1 MTLDSQSCPKCA
13 EQFFSPSQPEHRHY
27 YCKLIFWS
35 VCNLI
40 QLNTYIYMCV
50 YLLGCTAYLEC
61 ESCYIMAMSTQPN
74 ASKYTVSFAY
84 RSWRRC
90 WRQSGKWGVPGA
102 TEGWQIKIRYLNLCA
117 LTIQCSINSTL
128 LKTQVRIKKEQSD
141 IYPNHFLIT
150 KDKRASF
157 QGRNLGDTISRLSPL
172 VPGQCAGRNWDTHSI
187 ASEVFPPNVH
197 TMKLITSNWTNTN
210 QGTSDK

>member
-1 MTLDSQSCPKCA
+1 
-13 EQFFSPSQPEHRHY
+13 
-27 YCKLIFWS
+27 
-35 VCNLI
+35 
-40 QLNTYIYMCV
+40 MCV

-157 QGRNLGDTISRLSPL
+157 QGEIWETPSQGYHHWSQDNVLGGTETLTALPLRCSHQMCIPWSWSR
-172 VPGQCAGRNWDTHSI
+172 VTGQIQIRGLPTNNWPI
-187 ASEVFPPNVH
+187 AFKHVKVTKRKAEEH
-197 TMKLITSNWTNTN
+197 
-210 QGTSDK
+210 DH